1 MSDLIID
8 PEFQSLLPPLSDEEF
23 KHLEENIK
31 ADGCRD
37 SLKVWN
43 GIIIDGHQRFK
54 ICQENNIPFK
64 TEQMDFADRDDAIV
78 WIIQNQL
85 GRKNLS
91 PEESGG
97 LSPEIKANIG
107 KGMPMILKI
116 KDVKIGQRVRDE
128 YGDMQALAD
137 SIREHGLLHPIVVD
151 SDYNLIAGCRRLLAC
166 ERIGLKE
173 IEAKVL
179 EDISEKEL
187 RVLELEE
194 NIRRKDLTELEK
206 SKNLV
211 ELAEIKEQELK
222 EKVRVF
228 TDSVKTNE
236 ETNCAESA
244 HLNNPDGREFLA
256 DSARNPVGR
265 PQKATSLEKVAA
277 EIGIS
282 RETLRDA
289 KQHVKAVEE
298 FPPLENLP
306 KYQAIETAK
315 ELRKAPPEEQ
325 EKILDFA
332 SRRSQL
338 PEVQKEEDFYSYIDE
353 CGKIAKKYHKALY
366 AFLEINADEK
376 EFKMLG
382 EAIIPQTAESYLREI
397 EDTINKLSR
406 VRKFMKGV
414 IEHGKNPK
422 IGT

>member
-1 MSDLIID
+1 
-8 PEFQSLLPPLSDEEF
+8 
-23 KHLEENIK
+23 
-31 ADGCRD
+31 
-37 SLKVWN
+37 
-43 GIIIDGHQRFK
+43 
-54 ICQENNIPFK
+54 
-64 TEQMDFADRDDAIV
+64 
-78 WIIQNQL
+78 
-85 GRKNLS
+85 
-91 PEESGG
+91 
-97 LSPEIKANIG
+97 
-107 KGMPMILKI
+107 MILKI

-222 EKVRVF
+222 EKVKVF
-228 TDSVKTNE
+228 TESVKTNE
-236 ETNCAESA
+236 ETNCTESV
-244 HLNNPDGREFLA
+244 HSDGKEFFPDSEKNLG
-256 DSARNPVGR
+256 GR
-265 PQKATSLEKVAA
+265 PTKTNGLKQVAE
-277 EIGIS
+277 EIGVPMS
-282 RETLRDA
+282 SLYDA

-332 SRRSQL
+332 SRKSQL
-338 PEVQKEEDFYSYIDE
+338 PEVQKEEDFYSYMDE
-353 CGKIAKKYHKALY
+353 CGVLTKKYHKALG
-366 AFLEINADEK
+366 AFLGLKADERD
-376 EFKMLG
+376 FKMLS
-382 EAIIPQTAESYLREI
+382 EVIISQTAQSYLLDI
-397 EDTINKLSR
+397 DDAMSKLTR
-406 VRKFMKGV
+406 IRNFMKGV
-414 IEHGKNPK
+414 VKNGENK
-422 IGT
+422 NIGI

>member
-1 MSDLIID
+1 MNDLIID
-8 PEFQSLLPPLSDEEF
+8 PEFQSLLPPLSDKEF
-23 KHLEENIK
+23 KQLEENIK

-37 SLKVWN
+37 SLKIWN
-43 GIIIDGHQRFK
+43 GIIIDGHQRYK
-54 ICQENNIPFK
+54 ICRENNIPFK
-64 TEQMDFADRDDAIV
+64 TEEIDFTDRDDAIV

-91 PEESGG
+91 PEQSRG
-97 LSPEIKANIG
+97 LSPEIKSDAG

-116 KDVKIGQRVRDE
+116 KDVKIGQRVREE
-128 YGDMQALAD
+128 YGDMQALAE
-137 SIREHGLLHPIVVD
+137 SIQEHGLLHPIVVD

-166 ERIGLKE
+166 ERIGLRE

-187 RVLELEE
+187 RILELEE
-194 NIRRKDLTELEK
+194 NIRRKDLTKLEQ

-211 ELAEIKEQELK
+211 ELAELKEQELK
-222 EKVRVF
+222 EKEYF
-228 TDSVKTNE
+228 SESEKKSNAIKP
-236 ETNCAESA
+236 NCAESA
-244 HLNNPDGREFLA
+244 HLNNPNR
-256 DSARNPVGR
+256 VGIR
-265 PQKATSLEKVAA
+265 TIAK
-277 EIGIS
+277 EIGVPPK
-282 RETLRDA
+282 TLHDA

-306 KYQAIETAK
+306 KHEAIETAK

-332 SRRSQL
+332 SRKSQL

-414 IEHGKNPK
+414 TEHGKNPK